1 MSDTTIRAI
10 AHPTDFSPQG
20 QLAFAHALRLAM
32 LHRCPLDLLHVRDP
46 DGPSELG
53 KFPKVRALLQRW
65 GMLLADAS
73 PADVLP
79 ATGVAV
85 RKVDIRD
92 DNAVDGLA
100 DYLWEHDIDLVVMAT
115 HGRTGVKRWI
125 GGSVSDQVM
134 REARVPA
141 LLLGPQAHGF
151 VAPDSGE
158 MALRHVLLPVADQP
172 EPGQAHQALARL
184 LAGTGAAI
192 DYIKIDRSFVCNLA
206 PDSPDL
212 ALCEGIVMMAH
223 QLGLKVVA
231 EGIET
236 EAQRALLQAAGC
248 DYGQGYLF
256 SRPVPAEDFEVLL
269 SPT

>member
-65 GMLLADAS
+65 GMLSADAS

-158 MALRHVLLPVADQP
+158 MALRHALLPVADQP

-192 DYIKIDRSFVCNLA
+192 DCLHAGTQPPRVTDAAQASVAVRCVAGDPVAAILA
-206 PDSPDL
+206 EAADADLIAMPTAGRQGFRDALRGSTTERVIAQARCPVL
-212 ALCEGIVMMAH
+212 AL
-223 QLGLKVVA
+223 
-231 EGIET
+231 
-236 EAQRALLQAAGC
+236 
-248 DYGQGYLF
+248 
-256 SRPVPAEDFEVLL
+256 PVG
-269 SPT
+269 